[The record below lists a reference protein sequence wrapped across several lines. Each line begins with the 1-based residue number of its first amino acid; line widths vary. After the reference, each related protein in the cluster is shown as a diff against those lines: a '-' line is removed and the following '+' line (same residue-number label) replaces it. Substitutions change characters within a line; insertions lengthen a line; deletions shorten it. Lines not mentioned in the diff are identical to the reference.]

1 LSPEALAKGD
11 PDGDDGRGGNKRKF
25 MKLPELPELLKAGV
39 HFGHQKSKRYPTMKP
54 YVFGT
59 RGGIDIIDLDKTR
72 AQMQAAYD
80 FIKGIAASGGTIL
93 FVGTKRQAKPIVAAA
108 ADACGMPYVTERWLG
123 GTFTNFRAIMQM
135 TQKLTRIEQQQ
146 ASGEINRYT
155 KKEQTVLQKEA
166 AKLQSIVGSLKLL
179 RALPQAIYVVD
190 VKREGTAVAEA
201 NKLRVP
207 VVAACDSNIDSRQV
221 QWPIA
226 GNDDA
231 SKSIELVANFIAQA
245 VSDGKANPVVA
256 PTPVVPAV

>member
-1 LSPEALAKGD
+1 
-11 PDGDDGRGGNKRKF
+11 
-25 MKLPELPELLKAGV
+25 MKLPELAELLKAGV

-54 YVFGT
+54 FVFGT
-59 RGGIDIIDLDKTR
+59 RGGIDIMDLEQTR
-72 AQMQAAYD
+72 NQMQAAYD
-80 FIKGIAASGGTIL
+80 FIKSIAAGGGTVL

-108 ADACGMPYVTERWLG
+108 AESCGMPYVTERWLG

-135 TQKLTRIEQQQ
+135 TQKLARIEQQQ
-146 ASGEINRYT
+146 ASGEISRYT

-179 RALPQAIYVVD
+179 RALPQAVYVVD

-201 NKLRVP
+201 NKLHVP
-207 VVAACDSNIDSRQV
+207 VVAVCDSNIDSRQV

-231 SKSIELVANFIAQA
+231 SKSIELAANLMAQA
-245 VSDGKANPVVA
+245 VTDGKAEAAKAKAADQAPAPVA
-256 PTPVVPAV
+256 A